1 MKLIKKYVHKISDEL
16 CGAQEYA
23 EKYVEYTAEGDTN
36 LATKFKEMAN
46 DELNHAMIIHDIAV
60 KKVEMLSKV
69 FKAPPEMKQKWD
81 ECHSDYVQRMN
92 WVKQLLNM

>member
-23 EKYVEYTAEGDTN
+23 EKYLEYLSEGDTS
-36 LATKFKEMAN
+36 LASKFKEMSS
-46 DELNHAMIIHDIAV
+46 DELNHAMVIHDIAV
-60 KKVEMLSKV
+60 KKIENLSKV
-69 FKAPPEMKQKWD
+69 VKPTEDMKQKWD